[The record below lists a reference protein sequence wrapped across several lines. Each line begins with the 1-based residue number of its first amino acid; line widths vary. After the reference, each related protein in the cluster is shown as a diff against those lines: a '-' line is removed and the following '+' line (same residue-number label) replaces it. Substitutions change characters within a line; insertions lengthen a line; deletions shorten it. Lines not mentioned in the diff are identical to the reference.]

1 MSNQYLD
8 IALQQI
14 TNHEVNEVLEKIK
27 AEINQLSMTKPCYP
41 YLNEFAEIVNHGD
54 KSAKD
59 IKKDVLDIIDKYKAG
74 DKE

>member
-14 TNHEVNEVLEKIK
+14 INHEVNEVLEKIK
-27 AEINQLSMTKPCYP
+27 SEIKQLSMTKPCYP
-41 YLNEFAEIVNHGD
+41 YLNEFAEIVDYGD

-59 IKKDVLDIIDKYKAG
+59 IKKDVLDIIDKYKV
-74 DKE
+74 ESEE